1 MEVKDYYDLHV
12 KREKEGSCIICE
24 NDTRYI
30 DLRIGYRDTC
40 GHKCACTMHRR
51 NLKKDKRKFN
61 KFAKKV
67 KINQTKIWK
76 TMDKNEKDRIFGKIA
91 LTNKIKI
98 AKLTK
103 KERKVK
109 FGKGLRKFFKTAT
122 DERKKQMYDK
132 LVDAKIA
139 KGLYVNRKDVSKF
152 ENYSVK
158 CRNLSEANYRKYK
171 KEINPKKLK
180 RGTNGYHLD
189 HIVSVLDGFKNH
201 IAIEIIA
208 SRHNLQML
216 PYAINIKK
224 HAQSWM
230 SIEKLQK
237 LYESSIK

>member
-1 MEVKDYYDLHV
+1 MNCKICNLKVASIASLSNHVRYFHHMEVKDYYDLHV

-98 AKLTK
+98 AKPIALSHAA
-103 KERKVK
+103 KVK
-109 FGKGLRKFFKTAT
+109 INKEKSIPTKSSKYT
-122 DERKKQMYDK
+122 
-132 LVDAKIA
+132 AKIT
-139 KGLYVNRKDVSKF
+139 KF
-152 ENYSVK
+152 KLTLNNTNSMHIRIIRIFFLLDKIPKIPVK
-158 CRNLSEANYRKYK
+158 KS
-171 KEINPKKLK
+171 
-180 RGTNGYHLD
+180 
-189 HIVSVLDGFKNH
+189 
-201 IAIEIIA
+201 IIF
-208 SRHNLQML
+208 
-216 PYAINIKK
+216 AIN
-224 HAQSWM
+224 
-230 SIEKLQK
+230 
-237 LYESSIK
+237 